1 MSEYNTQRYYWIKL
15 TDKFMTSDTVDFLME
30 QKDGANYVVI
40 YQLLCLKTV
49 NNNGCLSR
57 EIGEVIIPYDEEKI
71 QRDLKWFTI
80 DTIRVAMTLYKKLGL
95 IYEQENGILKITN
108 FDEMVGSQSN
118 SALKKQ
124 QQRLRLK
131 NDKDTRVDNKVDR
144 RVDKRVDI
152 CPPEKDIDKEK
163 EKDIDIEIDKELHIK
178 ENKIKEIVD
187 YLNEKISS
195 HYSYKTQHTKLHINA
210 RLNEG
215 FTLDDFKTVID
226 KKVSEWKGTEFEKYL
241 RPETLF
247 GTKFENYLLSN
258 TANKSG
264 GKPFYN
270 NIDEDYLKQIAAI
283 KPEE

>member
-15 TDKFMTSDTVDFLME
+15 TDKFMTSDIVDFLME

-131 NDKDTRVDNKVDR
+131 NDKDTRVDNKVDT
-144 RVDKRVDI
+144 RVDKGVDK

-163 EKDIDIEIDKELHIK
+163 EKDIDKDIEIDKELFPIK
-178 ENKIKEIVD
+178 EKENISKEKNEFENLILSQEEPLREPLREFIKMR
-187 YLNEKISS
+187 
-195 HYSYKTQHTKLHINA
+195 KTIRKPL
-210 RLNEG
+210 
-215 FTLDDFKTVID
+215 TVHAFDLIIKDVKKFADGDID
-226 KKVSEWKGTEFEKYL
+226 KGVKILEQSIKNSYQGVFDLKEYEEK
-241 RPETLF
+241 P
-247 GTKFENYLLSN
+247 
-258 TANKSG
+258 
-264 GKPFYN
+264 KP
-270 NIDEDYLKQIAAI
+270 I
-283 KPEE
+283 KRQLGIIV

>member
-108 FDEMVGSQSN
+108 FEEMVGSQSS

-124 QQRLRLK
+124 QQRLRIK
-131 NDKDTRVDNKVDR
+131 NDKDKGVDKKVDT
-144 RVDKRVDI
+144 RVDI

-163 EKDIDIEIDKELHIK
+163 EIEIDKDKELLLIK

-195 HYSYKTQHTKLHINA
+195 HYSYKTQNTKLHIKA

-226 KKVSEWKGTEFEKYL
+226 KKVSEWQGTEFEKYL

-258 TANKSG
+258 PAKKTEK
-264 GKPFYN
+264 KPFYN

>member
-15 TDKFMTSDTVDFLME
+15 TDKFMTSDIVDFLME

-95 IYEQENGILKITN
+95 VYEQENGILKITN
-108 FDEMVGSQSN
+108 FEEMVGSQSN

-131 NDKDTRVDNKVDR
+131 NDKDTRVDKKVD
-144 RVDKRVDI
+144 KGVDI
-152 CPPEKDIDKEK
+152 CPPDKDIEKEKDIDK
-163 EKDIDIEIDKELHIK
+163 DIEIDKELLPIK
-178 ENKIKEIVD
+178 EKENISKEKNEFENLILLQEEPLREPLREFIKMR
-187 YLNEKISS
+187 
-195 HYSYKTQHTKLHINA
+195 KTIRKPL
-210 RLNEG
+210 
-215 FTLDDFKTVID
+215 TVHAFDLIIKDVKKFADGDID
-226 KKVSEWKGTEFEKYL
+226 KGVKILEQSIKNSYQGVFDLKEYEK
-241 RPETLF
+241 
-247 GTKFENYLLSN
+247 
-258 TANKSG
+258 
-264 GKPFYN
+264 KP
-270 NIDEDYLKQIAAI
+270 KPI
-283 KPEE
+283 KRQLGIIV

>member
-1 MSEYNTQRYYWIKL
+1 MSKYNTQRYYWIKL

-108 FDEMVGSQSN
+108 FEEMVGSQSN
-118 SALKKQ
+118 SAFKKQ

-131 NDKDTRVDNKVDR
+131 TDKDTRVDKKVDT
-144 RVDKRVDI
+144 RVDI
-152 CPPEKDIDKEK
+152 CPPEKDIEIEK
-163 EKDIDIEIDKELHIK
+163 EIDKDIEIDKELPIK

-195 HYSYKTQHTKLHINA
+195 HYSYKTQKTKLHINA

-215 FTLDDFKTVID
+215 FTLNDFKTVID
-226 KKVSEWKGTEFEKYL
+226 KKVSEWQGTEFEKYL

-258 TANKSG
+258 TAKKIEK
-264 GKPFYN
+264 KPFYN
-270 NIDEDYLKQIAAI
+270 NVDEDYLKQIAAI

>member
-108 FDEMVGSQSN
+108 FEEMVGSQSS

-124 QQRLRLK
+124 QQRLRIK
-131 NDKDTRVDNKVDR
+131 KDKEKKVDTG
-144 RVDKRVDI
+144 VDK
-152 CPPEKDIDKEK
+152 CPPEKDIEIEKEIDKE
-163 EKDIDIEIDKELHIK
+163 IEIDKELLSIK
-178 ENKIKEIVD
+178 EKENISKEKNEFENIVLLQEEPLREPLREFIKMRKAIKRP
-187 YLNEKISS
+187 L
-195 HYSYKTQHTKLHINA
+195 
-210 RLNEG
+210 
-215 FTLDDFKTVID
+215 TVHAFDLIIKDVKKFADGDID
-226 KKVSEWKGTEFEKYL
+226 KGVKILEQSIKNSWQGVFDLKEYEEK
-241 RPETLF
+241 P
-247 GTKFENYLLSN
+247 
-258 TANKSG
+258 
-264 GKPFYN
+264 KP
-270 NIDEDYLKQIAAI
+270 I
-283 KPEE
+283 KRQLGIIV

>member
-95 IYEQENGILKITN
+95 VYEQENGILKITN

-131 NDKDTRVDNKVDR
+131 NDKDTRVDKG
-144 RVDKRVDI
+144 VDK

-163 EKDIDIEIDKELHIK
+163 EIEIDKDKELLLIK

-226 KKVSEWKGTEFEKYL
+226 KKVSEWQGTEFEKYL

-258 TANKSG
+258 TANKTEK
-264 GKPFYN
+264 KPFYN

>member
-95 IYEQENGILKITN
+95 VYEQENGILKITN
-108 FDEMVGSQSN
+108 FEEMVGSQSN
-118 SALKKQ
+118 SAFKKQ

-131 NDKDTRVDNKVDR
+131 TDKDK
-144 RVDKRVDI
+144 RVDKKVDKGVDI
-152 CPPEKDIDKEK
+152 CPPDKDIEK
-163 EKDIDIEIDKELHIK
+163 EIEIDKDKELLLIK

-258 TANKSG
+258 TANKTEK
-264 GKPFYN
+264 KPFYN